1 MHPSNSKT
9 FSKVIPFLRM
19 ETIETFGNQSTWVVS
34 VLKQTMGQMRDKERR
49 KCGRLPENRLFFS
62 KILKQFSTFVTKF
75 LPFFKIGKHFI
86 FSKPNSPKPIFLFFF
101 FFFSPFKATPRL
113 AGMDIK

>member
-86 FSKPNSPKPIFLFFF
+86 FSKPNSPKPIFLFCFF
-101 FFFSPFKATPRL
+101 FF
-113 AGMDIK
+113 